1 MSPFIRPGTSEPYG
15 FIVNSVDRDYHF
27 AAKDSAERDRW
38 MTAILALCST
48 LSALTQETIHS
59 VAFDL
64 QPALQQ
70 VLSVTSIVASCLEFF
85 KGRPTIDMD
94 TLPWFADF
102 SLHVTSVSE
111 DAMKTMMT
119 ESNPVR
125 LFLASRLRQA
135 ATSDNCHRAISMCLQ
150 QLIMPAILPQLL
162 VQLGCSSLQP
172 VIDHFAGRC
181 RLVLQHPKF
190 IESLNLPSRECSFEM
205 GIKLMSKLPLLT
217 DPHALMSSII
227 AVIES
232 AQSDLA
238 VIMGRR
244 APVLTGDHMFCL
256 MLYFI
261 LKAAPAPHH
270 FLSEVVSLLN
280 SPFDLEGSRGY
291 IAATYCAVVSYIMAF
306 SASLIRKTEVD
317 FVLSAKTLRHVP
329 SKRFTKRLAS
339 VISRNTESYPEA
351 AVQQQPLPELDAS
364 SSREAVL
371 GAAEMDASSSDDDAA
386 ADQSQ
391 LTSA

>member
-1 MSPFIRPGTSEPYG
+1 
-15 FIVNSVDRDYHF
+15 
-27 AAKDSAERDRW
+27 
-38 MTAILALCST
+38 MTAILALCSSQ
-48 LSALTQETIHS
+48 SALTQDRICS
-59 VAFDL
+59 VAIDL

-70 VLSVTSIVASCLEFF
+70 VLSIQSIVDKCLEYF
-85 KGRPTIDMD
+85 KGKPAIDID
-94 TLPWFADF
+94 TMPWFTDF
-102 SLHVTSVSE
+102 SLHFTSISE
-111 DAMKTMMT
+111 DAIKSMMA

-125 LFLASRLRQA
+125 FFLTERLRQS
-135 ATSDNCHRAISMCLQ
+135 ATSDNCHRVISMCLQ
-150 QLIMPAILPQLL
+150 QLIMPAILPRL
-162 VQLGCSSLQP
+162 VLRLGFSAPQP
-172 VIDHFAGRC
+172 VIDHFAARR
-181 RLVLQHPKF
+181 RLVLEHPNF

-217 DPHALMSSII
+217 DPHALLSSII

-256 MLYFI
+256 VLYFI

-270 FLSEVVSLLN
+270 FLSEVVSMLN

-306 SASLIRKTEVD
+306 SASLIQKTELD
-317 FVLSAKTLRHVP
+317 FVFSAKTLRHVS

-339 VISRNTESYPEA
+339 VISRNTECDSVP
-351 AVQQQPLPELDAS
+351 AVNQLPLPDPVAS
-364 SSREAVL
+364 SSLEAVL

-386 ADQSQ
+386 AYQSQ
-391 LTSA
+391 SASV